1 MLPKQS
7 TELWQF
13 KKELL
18 EMVFFDEI
26 AHAAVAS
33 KFTIRSRKINPVEF
47 LLTLVLGFYSKEEPS
62 LSKYHRLYNSLVN
75 PGNRVV
81 YSSFYERFT
90 ADALIFVNE
99 CLNNLML
106 KQIDCVNAELKGYIR
121 RFHDVLIVDNTIVR
135 VHSKLADKFPATR
148 TRRVAAG
155 IKVSVLLSVV
165 GNGPQSVK
173 FYPEKTNDAK
183 TLTIGPWVKDMILL
197 MDRGFFKFASFAK
210 IDDYGGF
217 FVTRLKS
224 NTRAEI
230 TAVDLGIPEKIRDM
244 MAGTD
249 IHDAIELVK
258 PIKLDID
265 ARVRVRYSP
274 CGKCKDKQALNL
286 RFVATF
292 NERTGDYHTYFTNI
306 PEDELDV
313 REVAALYAARWD
325 IENLFREMKS
335 EDLLGRLESKNEYI
349 TEIFVLIPF
358 IRLIIARKLFGT
370 ARNILDASQFKRLK
384 KRLWAIVFAEN
395 ARRIL
400 SNLMKEIRGLR
411 ATEPWSDIWN
421 TVLLGSTSA
430 HITRRS
436 FTDNLYL

>member
-1 MLPKQS
+1 MLPKKS
-7 TELWQF
+7 TNGRRL
-13 KKELL
+13 KKELA
-18 EMVFFDEI
+18 EMLSFDDI
-26 AHAAVAS
+26 THAAVAC
-33 KFTIRSRKINPVEF
+33 KFTKRSRKIHPVEF

-62 LSKYHRLYNSLVN
+62 ISKFHRLYNSLAD
-75 PGNRVV
+75 PQNRVV

-90 ADALIFVNE
+90 GDALIFVNE

-106 KQIDCVNAELKGYIR
+106 KQSDCVNANLKGYIQ
-121 RFHDVLIVDNTIVR
+121 RFQDVLIVDNTIVR
-135 VHSKLADKFPATR
+135 VHSKLAERFPATR
-148 TRRVAAG
+148 SRRVAAG

-165 GNGPQSVK
+165 GNGPQTVK

-183 TLTIGPWVKDMILL
+183 TLTIGPWVKEMIIL

-210 IDDYGGF
+210 IDEYGGF

-230 TAVDLGIPEKIRDM
+230 TSVYLGIPENIRNKM
-244 MAGTD
+244 VGTD

-258 PIKLDID
+258 PRKWDID
-265 ARVRVRYSP
+265 ARVRVRYST
-274 CGKCKDKQALNL
+274 CSRCHGKQALEL
-286 RFVATF
+286 RFVATY

-306 PEDELDV
+306 PEQELDV

-335 EDLLGRLESKNEYI
+335 EDLLGRLESENANI

-358 IRLIIARKLFGT
+358 IRLIITRKLFGT
-370 ARNILDASQFKRLK
+370 AREMLGASQFKRVQ

-411 ATEPWSDIWN
+411 ATDLWSDIWE
-421 TVLLGSTSA
+421 TMILGSTSA
-430 HITRRS
+430 HVTRGS
-436 FTDNLYL
+436 FTDHLYL

>member
-1 MLPKQS
+1 MLSKKS
-7 TELWQF
+7 TKWRQFNNELI
-13 KKELL
+13 KLL
-18 EMVFFDEI
+18 SFDDVTC
-26 AHAAVAS
+26 AALSS
-33 KFTIRSRKINPVEF
+33 KFTIRSRKIDPVEF
-47 LLTLVLGFYSKEEPS
+47 LLTLVFGFYSKEEPS
-62 LSKYHRLYNSLVN
+62 ISKFHRIYNSLAN
-75 PGNRVV
+75 PENRVV
-81 YSSFYERFT
+81 YSSFYARFT
-90 ADALIFVNE
+90 ADALIFVNA
-99 CLNNLML
+99 CLDDIMF
-106 KQIDCVNAELKGYIR
+106 KQIGCVNAELKGYIR
-121 RFHDVLIVDNTIVR
+121 RFQDVLITDNTIVR
-135 VHSKLADKFPATR
+135 VHRELAEKYPATR

-165 GNGPQSVK
+165 GNGPKSVK
-173 FYPEKTNDAK
+173 FFPEKTNDMK
-183 TLTIGPWVKDMILL
+183 TLTIGPWVKDILLL

-230 TAVDLGIPEKIRDM
+230 ISVSLDIPEKIRGK

-249 IHDAIELVK
+249 IHDAIKMIK
-258 PIKLDID
+258 PRKLDID
-265 ARVRVRYSP
+265 ARVRVRYPPFS
-274 CGKCKDKQALNL
+274 KCKDKQALEL

-292 NERTGDYHTYFTNI
+292 NERTGEYHTYFTNI
-306 PEDELDV
+306 PENELDC
-313 REVAALYAARWD
+313 RGVAALYAARWD

-358 IRLIIARKLFGT
+358 IRLIIARKLFGI
-370 ARNILDASQFKRLK
+370 ARKILCASHFKRLK

-411 ATEPWSDIWN
+411 ATEPWSDIWE
-421 TVLLGSTSA
+421 TMVLGSTSA
-430 HITRRS
+430 HITRGS